1 MHNTQV
7 IIHAA
12 EYAVER
18 ESIEIIIY
26 NNLTGKLDSYLK
38 KLHKSENPIRVEL
51 TLKREND
58 GQSAGK
64 LVITIDHTSYRSER
78 ENFDNL
84 HDLVNHLFGHIK
96 DQMVD

>member
-1 MHNTQV
+1 MNTE
-7 IIHAA
+7 IILHAP
-12 EYAVER
+12 EYSVER
-18 ESIEIIIY
+18 ESIMIIIEK
-26 NNLTGKLDSYLK
+26 NLTGKLDAYLK
-38 KLHKSENPIRVEL
+38 KYHKSEKPIRVDL

-64 LVITIDHTSYRSER
+64 LIITLDGKSYRSER

-96 DQMVD
+96 DQLVD